1 MFSLRFDLKQ
11 VRNLASRYPLEYDE
25 RVEKL
30 IAPQV
35 RKQKYYT
42 QTQLVE
48 VCRWRTAR
56 SASRVKSNPED
67 FVRTITQTA
76 LTTPDE
82 RLRIKALTLLKGVSW
97 PAASV
102 LLHFGH
108 VEPYPILDAHEL
120 WSLGAVAPSE
130 YEFEFWWEYV
140 QFCRELARK
149 ARVSMRVLDRAL
161 WQYGEEGSKK

>member
-1 MFSLRFDLKQ
+1 MFSLRFDLKD
-11 VRNLASRYPLEYDE
+11 VRHLASRYPLEYDL

-35 RKQKYYT
+35 RKQKYFT
-42 QTQLVE
+42 QAQLVE
-48 VCRWRTAR
+48 VCRWRTPR

-67 FVRTITQTA
+67 LILTITQTA
-76 LTTPDE
+76 LSTPDE

-108 VEPYPILDAHEL
+108 VDAYPILDAHEL
-120 WSLGAVAPSE
+120 WALGAEAPSE
-130 YEFEFWWEYV
+130 FEFDFWWEYT

-161 WQYGEEGSKK
+161 WVYGEEGSW